1 MVAVTSGLYVVYD
14 DWFYRNV
21 GKNWNERS
29 YNTCSSIL
37 NAFTSAALCGAVAI
51 SAHPLYEELF
61 SILFGV
67 LAVLLIPPIASD
79 IIYLKRI
86 SRRSKK
92 FKVDPVLTMKIRV
105 YLLIGLALALFS
117 TFAWIIP
124 ETICKSVAGSQYYL
138 FWSHGVWHLG
148 MSYSLITVAQA
159 IIYIHLVETDPDTR
173 KEVGKNVVRNKFN
186 CKCGN
191 KCCCGCFA
199 HAFFTFF
206 LIVQPHFFE
215 FNETMVLCTQGRY
228 LTSRQYDVG
237 NALQIV
243 GNVRNLVD
251 SKPSTTDKKKSK
263 KGGDRDKETS
273 EEEKEFNID
282 DS

>member
-1 MVAVTSGLYVVYD
+1 M
-14 DWFYRNV
+14 
-21 GKNWNERS
+21 
-29 YNTCSSIL
+29 
-37 NAFTSAALCGAVAI
+37 
-51 SAHPLYEELF
+51 P
-61 SILFGV
+61 
-67 LAVLLIPPIASD
+67 
-79 IIYLKRI
+79 
-86 SRRSKK
+86 
-92 FKVDPVLTMKIRV
+92 
-105 YLLIGLALALFS
+105 
-117 TFAWIIP
+117 
-124 ETICKSVAGSQYYL
+124 
-138 FWSHGVWHLG
+138 
-148 MSYSLITVAQA
+148 SL
-159 IIYIHLVETDPDTR
+159 R
-173 KEVGKNVVRNKFN
+173 
-186 CKCGN
+186 
-191 KCCCGCFA
+191 
-199 HAFFTFF
+199 FF